1 MATEV
6 YTVEE
11 IVLQD
16 DETVELRP
24 LNISRLKKFMTLMD
38 KFGEA
43 ENEEDSF
50 EVLLD
55 ASAICISNK
64 APQYWDDKAKKHTEA
79 WEEAADMP
87 TIYKI
92 LDVCGGVKLNDP
104 NLLAA
109 AAAALGN
116 N

>member
-11 IVLQD
+11 VVLQD
-16 DETVELRP
+16 DKTVELRP
-24 LNISRLKKFMTLMD
+24 LNIARLKKFMDLMD
-38 KFGEA
+38 NFAQAKDEK
-43 ENEEDSF
+43 ESF
-50 EVLLD
+50 EIMLD
-55 ASAICISNK
+55 ASALCISNK
-64 APQYWDDKAKKHTEA
+64 APEYWDSKEKKHTEA

-109 AAAALGN
+109 AAAALGQN
-116 N
+116 

>member
-1 MATEV
+1 LATEV

-11 IVLQD
+11 VTLQD

-24 LNISRLKKFMTLMD
+24 LVISRLRKFMKLMD
-38 KFGEA
+38 EFAEA
-43 ENEEDSF
+43 KTEDESF
-50 EVLLD
+50 EVLLK
-55 ASAICISNK
+55 ASALCVSNK
-64 APQYWDDKAKKHTEA
+64 APQYWDSKEKTYTEA

-109 AAAALGN
+109 AAAALGQN
-116 N
+116 